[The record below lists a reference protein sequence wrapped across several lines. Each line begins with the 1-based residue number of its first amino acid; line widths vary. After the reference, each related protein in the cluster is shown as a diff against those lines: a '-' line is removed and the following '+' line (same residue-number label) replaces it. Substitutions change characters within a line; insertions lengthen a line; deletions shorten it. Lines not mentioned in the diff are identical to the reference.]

1 MRLRSAV
8 LVTAATCGILS
19 AGTADAPGPAI
30 GVRAIIHSV
39 GDLDK
44 TVKFYQDGL
53 GLVPVGPGGKP
64 VTTLPAPMPLDESL
78 SKFTD
83 THNAKFRNASFNIP
97 GATFMLE
104 LTEFTGTPRKQGT
117 QGTPH
122 MQDPGAATL
131 VLNVRDVDA
140 ALDGVKKNGGSV
152 LSIGGEPMKMGG
164 ETSKS
169 RSVFVRDPDGFML
182 ELAGIQPL
190 PKTTAPADSNVI
202 GGRIGVTIKDTDQT
216 MKFYHDVLGFET
228 KPAAPAYATNKTIA
242 SLIDAEGAQW
252 RISSAKVPGTS
263 VDFELLEFKDVAR
276 KPFDLRVPDPGS
288 PAVSVHV
295 KDVEAA
301 MKAVAAN
308 GGSIVTRGGEP
319 VKLGPAM
326 GVFVRDPNGL
336 LIELIP

>member
-1 MRLRSAV
+1 MRGLKS
-8 LVTAATCGILS
+8 TAMIAAACGILS

-39 GDLDK
+39 ADLDK

-53 GLVPVGPGGKP
+53 GLVPVGQSGKP
-64 VTTLPAPMPLDESL
+64 MTTMPAPRALDESL

-83 THNAKFRNASFNIP
+83 THGAKFRNASFNIP

-104 LTEFTGTPRKQGT
+104 LTEFTDTPRKQA
-117 QGTPH
+117 TPH

-131 VLNVRDVDA
+131 VLTVRDVDA

-152 LSIGGEPMKMGG
+152 LSIGGQPMKIGG
-164 ETSKS
+164 EKSQS

-182 ELAGIQPL
+182 ELAGIQPP
-190 PKTTAPADSNVI
+190 PKSTAPADSNI
-202 GGRIGVTIKDTDQT
+202 LGGRIGVTIQDTDQT

-228 KPAAPAYATNKTIA
+228 KPAQPKFSTDKTIA

-263 VDFELLEFKDVAR
+263 VDWELLEFKDVTR
-276 KPFDLRVPDPGS
+276 KPFRLRVPDPGS

-301 MKAVAAN
+301 MKAVAGG
-308 GGSIVTRGGEP
+308 GGSIVTAGGEP
-319 VKLGPAM
+319 VKLGPGV

>member
-1 MRLRSAV
+1 MRGLTSAV
-8 LVTAATCGILS
+8 GIAVACGVLS

-44 TVKFYQDGL
+44 TVAFYRDGL
-53 GLVPVGPGGKP
+53 GLPLVGPGGKP
-64 VTTLPAPMPLDESL
+64 VTALPAPRALDEDL

-83 THNAKFRNASFNIP
+83 THGAKFRNASFHIP
-97 GATFMLE
+97 GAAFELE
-104 LTEFTGTPRKQGT
+104 LTEFTGTPVKKAV
-117 QGTPH
+117 PH

-152 LSIGGEPMKMGG
+152 LSIGGAPMKMGG
-164 ETSKS
+164 ENSQS

-228 KPAAPAYATNKTIA
+228 KPAPAAYATNKTITT
-242 SLIDAEGAQW
+242 LIDAEGAQW

-288 PAVSVHV
+288 PAVSIHV
-295 KDVEAA
+295 KDVEAT
-301 MKAVAAN
+301 MKAVAAG

-319 VKLGPAM
+319 VKLGPST